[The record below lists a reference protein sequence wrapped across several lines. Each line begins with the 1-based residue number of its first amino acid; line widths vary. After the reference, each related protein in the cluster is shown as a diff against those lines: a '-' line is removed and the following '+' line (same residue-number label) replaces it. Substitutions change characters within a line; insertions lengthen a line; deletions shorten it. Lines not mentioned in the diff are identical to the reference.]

1 MHILREGVVMELV
14 FVHLGPGK
22 ADHLPVNVK
31 HIKKLFPESSI
42 TLIITEDGHRSLR
55 NLQGINYYT
64 YKRINNS
71 ETTFAQLEHNSN
83 FREGFWIFSLERIF
97 ALEEW
102 SAVKLTSNFLH
113 IESDVL
119 LMSDFP
125 LSVIESL
132 DVLAWTR
139 FNDVRDVATFIY
151 SPNHKEIA
159 WVVEEIKKLIVTD
172 RLITDMTSLS
182 HISHRNVDR
191 VKILPS
197 TPSELKEG
205 EHGLFDPAAYGM
217 WLTGQ
222 DPRNRWGFLHK
233 YVPLLDSDSKPENF
247 SYIVKKEGRI
257 EISDVKKSYSLY
269 NLHIHSK
276 RKVLFG
282 QNWLTFL
289 KWDAFHSQRRILSI
303 SFSPHAFLV
312 IFIDAFK
319 KHQGLAGLLKTF
331 FRLTFKSANRK

>member
-1 MHILREGVVMELV
+1 
-14 FVHLGPGK
+14 
-22 ADHLPVNVK
+22 
-31 HIKKLFPESSI
+31 
-42 TLIITEDGHRSLR
+42 
-55 NLQGINYYT
+55 
-64 YKRINNS
+64 
-71 ETTFAQLEHNSN
+71 
-83 FREGFWIFSLERIF
+83 
-97 ALEEW
+97 
-102 SAVKLTSNFLH
+102 
-113 IESDVL
+113 
-119 LMSDFP
+119 MSDFP

-182 HISHRNVDR
+182 HISARNVDR

-233 YVPLLDSDSKPENF
+233 YIPLLDSDSKPENF